1 MKLKS
6 RKSIG
11 IILSISILIVGCN
24 NFFPAEPAAEEV
36 LAGPLEG
43 LTGPQLNQHIRGDED
58 FAKVFNS
65 TNGLGPMFITNS
77 CESCHVGD
85 GKGHL
90 LTSLTRFGRYD
101 EIKGTWDALAEKGGP
116 QLQHRA
122 INNYSPENIPTE
134 ANGITSLT
142 PPQVTGLGFLEAV
155 DDQTLLALSDSNDLN
170 GDGISGRPNW
180 VSRPEFL
187 PKNPNRI
194 ERDGRM
200 IGRFGKKA
208 AAIDLVHQTVNAYI
222 EDMGITSDFR
232 PDEIVNVQQGL
243 IGGDGVPDPE
253 ISAGTVN
260 DVVFYLRTLKHP
272 PRRNINDSKVISG
285 ETIFLDLKCQ
295 KCHTPSLVS
304 GDSPIEALANKTFYP
319 YSDLLLH
326 DMGEELNDNYTEGSA
341 APREW
346 RTPPLWGIGLSADA
360 QGGNFFL
367 LHDGRAT
374 SFEQAILAHGGEG
387 QASKEAFEKLSKTEK
402 EDLYAFLKS
411 L

>member
-1 MKLKS
+1 MKLNSGK
-6 RKSIG
+6 
-11 IILSISILIVGCN
+11 ILGLILGTTTAFVGCN
-24 NFFPAEPAAEEV
+24 NFFPAEPAAENV
-36 LAGPLEG
+36 LAGPLDG
-43 LTGPQLNQHIRGDED
+43 LTGAQLAQHIRGDED
-58 FAKVFNS
+58 FARVFNS
-65 TNGLGPMFITNS
+65 LDGLGPMFVTNS
-77 CESCHVGD
+77 CESCHIGD

-101 EIKGTWDALAEKGGP
+101 EIKGTWDALAELGGP
-116 QLQHRA
+116 QLQHRSL
-122 INNYSPENIPTE
+122 NNYSPESIPSE
-134 ANGITSLT
+134 ANGITSIT

-155 DDQTLLALSDSNDLN
+155 SDATILALADSADLD

-180 VSRPEFL
+180 VPIPEFIS
-187 PKNPNRI
+187 KTPNRI
-194 ERDGRM
+194 VRNGQVM
-200 IGRFGKKA
+200 GRFGKKA
-208 AAIDLVHQTVNAYI
+208 AAINLVHQTANAYI

-232 PDEIVNVQQGL
+232 PEEIVNVQQGL
-243 IGGDGVPDPE
+243 AGGDGVPDPE

-272 PRRNINDSKVISG
+272 PRRNINDPKVIAG
-285 ETIFLDLKCQ
+285 ETIFLDLACQ
-295 KCHTPSLVS
+295 KCHTPSMVT
-304 GDSPIEALANKTFYP
+304 GNSPIEALANKTFYP
-319 YSDLLLH
+319 YTDLLLH

-341 APREW
+341 KPSEW

-374 SFEQAILAHGGEG
+374 SFEEAIVAHGGEG
-387 QASKEAFEKLSKTEK
+387 EASKQAFLNLSASEK